1 MKRMMCM
8 VSLAICMVLAAIFGS
23 AANAQT
29 TQEIAKGNCS
39 ACQKKCEEVL
49 SYCTA
54 KTGKY
59 ASANVTNALKDC
71 IAACKLTDE
80 YFSRGS
86 NLSAKAA
93 NFNAEACINC
103 AKSCESFKDDDKM
116 NACAN
121 ECRKTAANCSK
132 LK

>member
-1 MKRMMCM
+1 MRRMMFF
-8 VSLAICMVLAAIFGS
+8 VSLAFCMVLASLSGS
-23 AANAQT
+23 GAYAQT
-29 TQEIAKGNCS
+29 TQEIAKGNCT

-49 SYCTA
+49 SYCKD

-59 ASANVTNALKDC
+59 STANVTNALKDC
-71 IAACKLTDE
+71 IAACKMTDE
-80 YFSRGS
+80 MFERGS

-93 NFNAEACINC
+93 QFNAEACINC